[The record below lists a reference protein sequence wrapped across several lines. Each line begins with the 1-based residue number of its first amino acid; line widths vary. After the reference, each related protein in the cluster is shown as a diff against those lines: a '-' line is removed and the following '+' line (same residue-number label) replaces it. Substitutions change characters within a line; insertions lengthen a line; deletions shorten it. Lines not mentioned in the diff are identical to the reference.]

1 MDIQMKRKRIQQFIL
16 DRDGRLRSNGRIV
29 HARVDK
35 SRLNSAAAFAPD
47 EDAPVLTA
55 REIASFRRVK
65 PPKAI
70 DPRVVRKR
78 LRMSQTA
85 FAHVFGVSVRT
96 VQEWE
101 QHRRKPAGA
110 ARALLQVIDR
120 EPEAVRRAIG
130 L

>member
-1 MDIQMKRKRIQQFIL
+1 MTTKIERIERVKL

-29 HARVDK
+29 RARVDR
-35 SRLNSAAAFAPD
+35 SRLSSPAAFSTD
-47 EDAPVLTA
+47 EDTLVLTA
-55 REIASFRRVK
+55 RELASFGRVK
-65 PPKAI
+65 ALKAI

-101 QHRRKPAGA
+101 QRRRKPAGA

>member
-1 MDIQMKRKRIQQFIL
+1 MTTKIERIERVKL
-16 DRDGRLRSNGRIV
+16 DSDGRLRSNGRVV
-29 HARVDK
+29 HARVDR
-35 SRLNSAAAFAPD
+35 SRLNSPAAFEAD

-55 REIASFRRVK
+55 REIASFRRVRS
-65 PPKAI
+65 PKAI
-70 DPRVVRKR
+70 DPRTVRTR

-110 ARALLQVIDR
+110 ARALLLVIDR
-120 EPEAVRRAIG
+120 EPDAVRRAIG

>member
-1 MDIQMKRKRIQQFIL
+1 MTTKIERIERVRL
-16 DRDGRLRSNGRIV
+16 DRDGRLRSNGRVV
-29 HARVDK
+29 HARVDR
-35 SRLNSAAAFAPD
+35 SRLNNPAAFAPD
-47 EDAPVLTA
+47 EDAPVLTV
-55 REIASFRRVK
+55 REIASFRRAK
-65 PPKAI
+65 PLKAV

>member
-1 MDIQMKRKRIQQFIL
+1 MKRKRIERVRL

-29 HARVDK
+29 HARVDR
-35 SRLNSAAAFAPD
+35 SRLNSSAAFAPD

-55 REIASFRRVK
+55 REISSFRRVK
-65 PPKAI
+65 PLKAI
-70 DPRVVRKR
+70 DPRMVRKR

-85 FAHVFGVSVRT
+85 FAHVFAATVRT

-110 ARALLQVIDR
+110 ARALFQVIDPQ
-120 EPEAVRRAIG
+120 PEAAPRAIG

>member
-1 MDIQMKRKRIQQFIL
+1 MTTKIERIERVRL

-29 HARVDK
+29 RGRVDK
-35 SRLNSAAAFAPD
+35 SWLNSPAAFSAD

-55 REIASFRRVK
+55 RELASFRHVK
-65 PPKAI
+65 APKAI

-101 QHRRKPAGA
+101 QRRRKPAGA

>member
-1 MDIQMKRKRIQQFIL
+1 MTTKMERIERVRL
-16 DRDGRLRSNGRIV
+16 DRDGRLRSSGRIV
-29 HARVDK
+29 RARVDRT
-35 SRLNSAAAFAPD
+35 RLSSPAAFEAD
-47 EDAPVLTA
+47 EDTPILTA
-55 REIASFRRVK
+55 RDIASFRRVK
-65 PPKAI
+65 PLKTI
-70 DPRVVRKR
+70 DPGALRKR

-130 L
+130 F

>member
-1 MDIQMKRKRIQQFIL
+1 MKTKSERIERATL
-16 DRDGRLRSNGRIV
+16 GADGRLRSNGRIV
-29 HARVDK
+29 LPRVDNA
-35 SRLNSAAAFAPD
+35 RLDVDAAAAPD
-47 EDAPVLTA
+47 DDTPILTSK
-55 REIASFRRVK
+55 ELASFRRVK
-65 PPKAI
+65 PVEAL
-70 DPRVVRKR
+70 DPSLVRRR
-78 LRMSQTA
+78 LKMSQAA

-101 QHRRKPAGA
+101 QRRRKPAGA

>member
-1 MDIQMKRKRIQQFIL
+1 MTTKIERIERVRL

-29 HARVDK
+29 HARVDR
-35 SRLNSAAAFAPD
+35 SRLNSPAAFAS
-47 EDAPVLTA
+47 EKDAPVLTA
-55 REIASFRRVK
+55 REVASFRRVK
-65 PPKAI
+65 AAKAI
-70 DPRVVRKR
+70 DPRAVRTR

-85 FAHVFGVSVRT
+85 FAYVFGVSVRT

-120 EPEAVRRAIG
+120 EPDAVRRAIG

>member
-1 MDIQMKRKRIQQFIL
+1 MTTKIERIERVRL
-16 DRDGRLRSNGRIV
+16 DRDGRLRSNGRIGRG
-29 HARVDK
+29 RVDK
-35 SRLNSAAAFAPD
+35 SRLNSPAAFSAD

-55 REIASFRRVK
+55 RELASFRHVK
-65 PPKAI
+65 APKAI

-101 QHRRKPAGA
+101 QRRRKPAGA

>member
-1 MDIQMKRKRIQQFIL
+1 MTTKIERIERVRL
-16 DRDGRLRSNGRIV
+16 DRDGRLRSGGRIV
-29 HARVDK
+29 QARVDR
-35 SRLNSAAAFAPD
+35 SRLSRPAAFAPD
-47 EDAPVLTA
+47 EDTPVLTA
-55 REIASFRRVK
+55 REIASFRRI
-65 PPKAI
+65 KALKTI

-96 VQEWE
+96 IQEWE
-101 QHRRKPAGA
+101 QRRRKPAGA

>member
-1 MDIQMKRKRIQQFIL
+1 MTTKIERIERVKL
-16 DRDGRLRSNGRIV
+16 DRDGRLRSGGRTIQ
-29 HARVDK
+29 ARVDR
-35 SRLNSAAAFAPD
+35 SRLNRPAAFAPD

-65 PPKAI
+65 VLKAI
-70 DPRVVRKR
+70 DPRAVRKR

>member
-1 MDIQMKRKRIQQFIL
+1 MTTKIERIERVRL
-16 DRDGRLRSNGRIV
+16 DRDGRLRSNGRIA
-29 HARVDK
+29 HARADR
-35 SRLNSAAAFAPD
+35 SRLNSPAAFTPD
-47 EDAPVLTA
+47 EDTPVLTA

-70 DPRVVRKR
+70 DTRIVRKR

-85 FAHVFGVSVRT
+85 FAQIFGVRVRT

-101 QHRRKPAGA
+101 QRRRRPAGA

>member
-1 MDIQMKRKRIQQFIL
+1 MTTKIERIERVKL
-16 DRDGRLRSNGRIV
+16 DRDGRLKSNGRIV
-29 HARVDK
+29 RARVDR
-35 SRLNSAAAFAPD
+35 SRLSRPAAFEAD

-55 REIASFRRVK
+55 REIAAFRHVK
-65 PPKAI
+65 PLKAV
-70 DPRVVRKR
+70 DPGAVRKR

-85 FAHVFGVSVRT
+85 FAQVFGVSVRT

-110 ARALLQVIDR
+110 ARVLLQVIDR
-120 EPEAVRRAIG
+120 EPDVVRRVIG

>member
-1 MDIQMKRKRIQQFIL
+1 MKTERIVKVKFDTQGQLKR
-16 DRDGRLRSNGRIV
+16 NGRILRP
-29 HARVDK
+29 RVDR
-35 SRLNSAAAFAPD
+35 SRLNSPAASAPD
-47 EDAPVLTA
+47 EDTPVLTA

-85 FAHVFGVSVRT
+85 FAHIFGVSLRT

-101 QHRRKPAGA
+101 QRRRRPAGA

-120 EPEAVRRAIG
+120 EPDAVRRAIG

>member
-1 MDIQMKRKRIQQFIL
+1 MKRNRIKQFIL
-16 DRDGRLRSNGRIV
+16 DRDGRLRSNGHIV
-29 HARVDK
+29 HARVDR
-35 SRLNSAAAFAPD
+35 SRLNSSAAFAPD

-65 PPKAI
+65 PLKAI
-70 DPRVVRKR
+70 DPRVVRQR

>member
-1 MDIQMKRKRIQQFIL
+1 MTTKIERIERIRL

-29 HARVDK
+29 RARVDR
-35 SRLNSAAAFAPD
+35 SRLNSPAAFSTD

-55 REIASFRRVK
+55 RELASFRRVRAL
-65 PPKAI
+65 KAI

-78 LRMSQTA
+78 LRMSQMA

-101 QHRRKPAGA
+101 QRRRKPAGA

>member
-1 MDIQMKRKRIQQFIL
+1 MTTKIEHIERVRL
-16 DRDGRLRSNGRIV
+16 DREGRLRSNGRIV
-29 HARVDK
+29 HARVDR
-35 SRLNSAAAFAPD
+35 SRLNSPAAFAPD
-47 EDAPVLTA
+47 KDAPVLTA
-55 REIASFRRVK
+55 REISSFRRVK
-65 PPKAI
+65 PLKAI
-70 DPRVVRKR
+70 DPSVVRKR

-101 QHRRKPAGA
+101 QHRRRPAGA

>member
-1 MDIQMKRKRIQQFIL
+1 MTTKIEHIERVRL
-16 DRDGRLRSNGRIV
+16 DREGRLRSNGRIV
-29 HARVDK
+29 HARVDR
-35 SRLNSAAAFAPD
+35 SRLNSPAAFAPD
-47 EDAPVLTA
+47 KDAPVLTA

-65 PPKAI
+65 PLKAI
-70 DPRVVRKR
+70 DPSVVRKR

-101 QHRRKPAGA
+101 QHRRRPAGA

>member
-1 MDIQMKRKRIQQFIL
+1 MTAKIERIERVRL
-16 DRDGRLRSNGRIV
+16 DRDGRSRSNGRVV
-29 HARVDK
+29 HARVDR

-47 EDAPVLTA
+47 EDTPILTA
-55 REIASFRRVK
+55 REIASFRPAK
-65 PPKAI
+65 PLKAI
-70 DPRVVRKR
+70 DARVVRKR

-101 QHRRKPAGA
+101 QRRRRPAGA